1 MTTPFLHVQAEQAVK
16 AGGARETGEASKAS
30 VADGIYE
37 AVKATETNKMNK
49 VNRTDFAGQAKPA
62 KVNETRQMGEADQ
75 VDQTVYRSKIW
86 PGLKLYRK
94 ERHILLEA
102 PEPMDSLGSA
112 VYGGGMHSLQRFVNI
127 YVDRFYHCEDP
138 VRDIRNLLGEWGYS
152 EQGTAG
158 LLTAV
163 QLKHAAVAE
172 EQGADFGVLC
182 CATAGVSN
190 AARAGVPRTTFPAS
204 WTPGTINIMLV
215 VDGRMT
221 PAAMVNAV
229 ITATEAKAAA
239 LSDLGVRDAE
249 NGLTATGTTTDAVML
264 GVSQRA
270 EWPLL
275 HAYAGTATDLG
286 GTIGRLV
293 YNAVRESLAAAGGP
307 K

>member
-1 MTTPFLHVQAEQAVK
+1 MTTPFLHVQNNQTDQTYQNNQ
-16 AGGARETGEASKAS
+16 TG
-30 VADGIYE
+30 
-37 AVKATETNKMNK
+37 
-49 VNRTDFAGQAKPA
+49 RTDFNDRFDRGDQFDLKEQSDPHHRFGQTDPI
-62 KVNETRQMGEADQ
+62 RQA
-75 VDQTVYRSKIW
+75 VYHAKIW

-102 PEPMDSLGSA
+102 PGPMESLGSA
-112 VYGGGMHSLQRFVNI
+112 VYGGGMHLLERFVNI
-127 YVDRFYHCEDP
+127 YVDRFYRCDDP
-138 VRDIRNLLGEWGYS
+138 VQDIRKLLGEWGYP

-163 QLKHAAVAE
+163 QLQHAAVAE
-172 EQGADFGVLC
+172 EQGSDFGVLC

-190 AARAGVPRTTFPAS
+190 AARAGVKRTTFPAS

-286 GTIGRLV
+286 GVIGRLV
-293 YNAVRESLAAAGGP
+293 YDAVRESLAAAGAP

>member
-16 AGGARETGEASKAS
+16 AGGVREASEASEACGNNEAVEIRET
-30 VADGIYE
+30 I
-37 AVKATETNKMNK
+37 NMNK
-49 VNRTDFAGQAKPA
+49 ANPAALAGQDKPT
-62 KVNETRQMGEADQ
+62 KVNNTRQIVETDQ
-75 VDQTVYRSKIW
+75 VDQTVYHAKIW

-102 PEPMDSLGSA
+102 PEAMDSLGSA
-112 VYGGGMHSLQRFVNI
+112 IYGGGMHSLQRFVNI

-138 VRDIRNLLGEWGYS
+138 VRDIHNLLGGWGYP

-172 EQGADFGVLC
+172 EQGNDFGVLC
-182 CATAGVSN
+182 CVTAGVSN
-190 AARAGVPRTTFPAS
+190 AARAGVERTTFPAS

-249 NGLTATGTTTDAVML
+249 NGLAATGTTTDAIML

-286 GTIGRLV
+286 GAIGRLV
-293 YNAVRESLAAAGGP
+293 YDAVRESLAAAGGP

>member
-1 MTTPFLHVQAEQAVK
+1 MTTPFLHVQAEQAVDVGE
-16 AGGARETGEASKAS
+16 AGEVSEVSRASIASETSKSSEASK
-30 VADGIYE
+30 E
-37 AVKATETNKMNK
+37 
-49 VNRTDFAGQAKPA
+49 NRTELDGQAKPNAQA
-62 KVNETRQMGEADQ
+62 KPTPVNEASQFRGKDQ
-75 VDQTVYRSKIW
+75 VGQTVYHAEIW

-102 PEPMDSLGSA
+102 PERMDSLGSA
-112 VYGGGMHSLQRFVNI
+112 VYGGGMQSLQRFVNI

-138 VRDIRNLLGEWGYS
+138 ERDIRNLLRDWGYP
-152 EQGTAG
+152 EQGAAG

-163 QLKHAAVAE
+163 QLQHTAIVE
-172 EQGADFGVLC
+172 EQGADYGVLC
-182 CATAGVSN
+182 CVTAGVSN
-190 AARAGVPRTTFPAS
+190 AARAGVRRTTFPAS

-221 PAAMVNAV
+221 PAAMVNAI

-249 NGLTATGTTTDAVML
+249 IGLTATGTTTDAVML

-270 EWPLL
+270 KWPLL

-286 GTIGRLV
+286 GAIGRLV
-293 YNAVRESLAAAGGP
+293 YDAVRESLAAAGGP

>member
-1 MTTPFLHVQAEQAVK
+1 MTTPFLHVQNNQTNQTYENNP
-16 AGGARETGEASKAS
+16 TG
-30 VADGIYE
+30 
-37 AVKATETNKMNK
+37 
-49 VNRTDFAGQAKPA
+49 RTDFNDQLDRGERFDLKEQSDPNQPLVRSDPSGQ
-62 KVNETRQMGEADQ
+62 G
-75 VDQTVYRSKIW
+75 VYHAKIW
-86 PGLKLYRK
+86 PGLKIYRK

-102 PEPMDSLGSA
+102 PGPMESIGSA
-112 VYGGGMHSLQRFVNI
+112 IYGGGMSSVERYANI
-127 YVDRFYHCEDP
+127 YVDRFYRCDDP
-138 VRDIRNLLGEWGYS
+138 VQDIRNLLVGWGYP

-163 QLKHAAVAE
+163 QLKHAAVVE
-172 EQGADFGVLC
+172 EQGPDFGVLC

-190 AARAGVPRTTFPAS
+190 AARAGVQRTTFPAS
-204 WTPGTINIMLV
+204 WTPGTINILLV

-239 LSDLGVRDAE
+239 LGDLGVRDAE

-286 GTIGRLV
+286 GAIGRLV
-293 YNAVRESLAAAGGP
+293 YDAVRESLAAAGGAP

>member
-1 MTTPFLHVQAEQAVK
+1 MTTPFLHVQAEQAVE
-16 AGGARETGEASKAS
+16 AGGAREVREVREVSEVNKA
-30 VADGIYE
+30 
-37 AVKATETNKMNK
+37 
-49 VNRTDFAGQAKPA
+49 NRTGLAGQAKPA
-62 KVNETRQMGEADQ
+62 KVNETRQIGDMDQ
-75 VDQTVYRSKIW
+75 VDQTVYHAKIW
-86 PGLKLYRK
+86 PGLKLCRK

-102 PEPMDSLGSA
+102 PKPMDGLGSA
-112 VYGGGMHSLQRFVNI
+112 VYGGGMHSLERFVNI

-138 VRDIRNLLGEWGYS
+138 VRDIRSLLGEWGYP

-163 QLKHAAVAE
+163 QLKHAAVFE
-172 EQGADFGVLC
+172 EQGTDFGVLC
-182 CATAGVSN
+182 CVTAGVSN
-190 AARAGVPRTTFPAS
+190 AARAGVQRTTFPAS

-215 VDGRMT
+215 VDGKMT

-249 NGLTATGTTTDAVML
+249 NGMIATGTTTDAVML

-270 EWPLL
+270 KWPLL

-286 GTIGRLV
+286 GVIGRLV
-293 YNAVRESLAAAGGP
+293 YDAVRESLAAAGGP

>member
-1 MTTPFLHVQAEQAVK
+1 M
-16 AGGARETGEASKAS
+16 
-30 VADGIYE
+30 
-37 AVKATETNKMNK
+37 
-49 VNRTDFAGQAKPA
+49 
-62 KVNETRQMGEADQ
+62 
-75 VDQTVYRSKIW
+75 
-86 PGLKLYRK
+86 
-94 ERHILLEA
+94 LEA
-102 PEPMDSLGSA
+102 PGPMDSLGSA
-112 VYGGGMHSLQRFVNI
+112 VYGGGMQSLERFVNI
-127 YVDRFYHCEDP
+127 YVDRFYRCDDP
-138 VRDIRNLLGEWGYS
+138 VHDIRNLLGEWGYP
-152 EQGTAG
+152 ERGTAG

-163 QLKHAAVAE
+163 QLQHAAVAE

-190 AARAGVPRTTFPAS
+190 AARAGVKRTTFPAS
-204 WTPGTINIMLV
+204 WTPGTINMMLV

-239 LSDLGVRDAE
+239 LSDLGICDAE

-286 GTIGRLV
+286 GAIGRLV
-293 YNAVRESLAAAGGP
+293 YDAVRASLAAAGGP